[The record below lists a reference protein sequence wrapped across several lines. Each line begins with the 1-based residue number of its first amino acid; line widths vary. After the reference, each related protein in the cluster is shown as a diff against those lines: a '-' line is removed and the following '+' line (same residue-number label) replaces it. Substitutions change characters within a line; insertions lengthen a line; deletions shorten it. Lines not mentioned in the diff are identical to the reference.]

1 MVLNHILSWVNVEE
15 AEEINNLICTINI
28 ENDALEGNI
37 DLGTIAQ
44 WMNH

>member
-1 MVLNHILSWVNVEE
+1 MVLNNILSWVNVKK
-15 AEEINNLICTINI
+15 AEEKNKLICTINI
-28 ENDALEGNI
+28 ENDALEGSS